1 MLYSLIYMKILG
13 NSIQIKEINEIIK
26 QVAPTDISVLV
37 TGESGTGKELVANAI
52 HQNSKRSNKPL
63 ITVNCGAIPEGI
75 IESELFGHTKGSFT
89 GAIESRAGYFEMADK
104 GTIFL
109 DEIGDMPLATQV
121 KILRVLESGEFMK
134 VGGTKKVF
142 VDVRVIAATNKN
154 LAEEVAHKN
163 FREDLY
169 FRLKSVNINIPPL
182 RERKPDI
189 DIMFDYFIK
198 NVCERNN
205 ITFAGIDDDAM
216 DYIRNYIWYGN
227 ARELRN
233 FCESIVILNP
243 NKKISLE
250 DVKKN
255 LYTEVYESRQ
265 LPAIPTVT
273 RDFTEQDIIIR
284 ALIELKSDILDVKKM
299 INSKTQEITKA
310 NSDDDFVIKYD
321 EIKDLNAEDIESKL
335 LTYLL
340 KLYKWDINKVSDNL
354 GQTPRNIYRKIKK
367 YKLDK
372 YNIV

>member
-1 MLYSLIYMKILG
+1 MKILG

-52 HQNSKRSNKPL
+52 HQNSKRSDKPL

-75 IESELFGHTKGSFT
+75 IESELFGHHKGSFT

-134 VGGTKKVF
+134 VGGAKKVF

-154 LAEEVAHKN
+154 LAEEVVHKN

-189 DIMFDYFIK
+189 DILFDYFIK
-198 NVCERNN
+198 SVCERNN
-205 ITFAGIDDDAM
+205 ITFAGIEDDAM
-216 DYIRNYIWYGN
+216 DYIRNYVWYGN

-233 FCESIVILNP
+233 FCDSIVILNP
-243 NKKISLE
+243 NKKINLE

-255 LYTEVYESRQ
+255 LYTEVYDNRQ

-273 RDFTEQDIIIR
+273 RDFSEKDIIIR
-284 ALIELKSDILDVKKM
+284 ALIELKSDILDVKDLIK
-299 INSKTQEITKA
+299 SKSQEINKT
-310 NSDDDFVIKYD
+310 NIHSGDDFVIKYD
-321 EIKDLNAEDIESKL
+321 EIKDLNADEIEIKL

-340 KLYKWDINKVSDNL
+340 KLYKWDIDKVSENL
-354 GQTPRNIYRKIKK
+354 GQTSRNIYRKIKK